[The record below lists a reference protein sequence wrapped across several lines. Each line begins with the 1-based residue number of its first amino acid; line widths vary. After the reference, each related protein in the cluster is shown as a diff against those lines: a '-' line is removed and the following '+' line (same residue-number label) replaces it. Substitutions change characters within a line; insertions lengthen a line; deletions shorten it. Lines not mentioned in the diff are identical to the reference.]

1 MNQYVFNYDTITR
14 SVNDTIKLGEL
25 LGTHLDKGDVLLLSG
40 DLGAGKTVF
49 TKGVVAGLGS
59 KDIARSP
66 TFVIVAEYAARIPIY
81 HMDLYRLSE
90 SSMFDN
96 MFLEEYIYGDGLCI
110 VEWPNQ
116 ISGMFPEYSL
126 RIQIDLIDDLSRKIN
141 IQGSNIRHNDFF
153 MKLREN

>member
-1 MNQYVFNYDTITR
+1 MNQCVFNYDTTTR

-25 LGTHLDKGDVLLLSG
+25 LGTYLDKGDVLLLSG

-153 MKLREN
+153 MKLKEN

>member
-1 MNQYVFNYDTITR
+1 MNQYVFNYDTTTR

-25 LGTHLDKGDVLLLSG
+25 LGTYLDKGDVLLLSG

-153 MKLREN
+153 MKLKEN

>member
-1 MNQYVFNYDTITR
+1 MNQYVFNYDTTTR

-25 LGTHLDKGDVLLLSG
+25 LGTYLDKGDVLLLSG

-66 TFVIVAEYAARIPIY
+66 TFVIVGEYAARIPIY

-153 MKLREN
+153 MKLKEN

>member
-1 MNQYVFNYDTITR
+1 MNQYVFNYDTTTR

-25 LGTHLDKGDVLLLSG
+25 LGTYLDKGDVLLLSG

-153 MKLREN
+153 MKLQGN